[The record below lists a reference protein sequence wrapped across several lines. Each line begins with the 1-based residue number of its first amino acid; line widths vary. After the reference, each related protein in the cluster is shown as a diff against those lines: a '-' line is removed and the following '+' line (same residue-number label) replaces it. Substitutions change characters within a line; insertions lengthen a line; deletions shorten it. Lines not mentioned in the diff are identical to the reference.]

1 MSSSVQKKAWAVL
14 SLFLL
19 AVFYGATLAAAD
31 VDPPPASGNGTAPGH
46 HLANA
51 HMTWKSWYVLF
62 AICVMLVV
70 LISGVADSMCVMIAV
85 SSSCYLLGIITTKEL
100 FNGMANEGVL
110 AILML
115 FVIVTPMSELPLMK
129 SLIRLCFRSVKA
141 GGSMRWALFNICF
154 SSMLF
159 SSLLENIPQVSMMT
173 SVIRDICDDLKLAPS
188 QLLLPMDYSVLIGN
202 YAIIGATNN
211 LVISGLMV
219 KFGMPE
225 MKFFELAKINGPM
238 SIVCLLYLV
247 FFPHFLLPRN
257 KGGLLKMHKV
267 EKAIHNITVKVLPES
282 NLIGTRANEV
292 GGHFPGDNGQASCR
306 FVSMS
311 RAGEP
316 TTPETVIQSGDVLT
330 VFGGAEVILASLE
343 ILGLKCLDSIQ
354 RPCDFT
360 GSRVD
365 GSGSPLLKSDASF
378 RVSITA
384 SPTEM
389 KSVKGQEDGKTAPAK
404 SPAETPD
411 SSKLLK
417 DSERHQTQP
426 QDKSKNGVVHDDN
439 AESTSSNTQSTA
451 EAAEG
456 GDGAQQAPKP
466 TEAMNLE
473 SAEQLKNANNALI
486 DLSQSVAFNRVPDR
500 SLFEV
505 ILSADSSW
513 LGRLATDNEIALGYT
528 ASVVG
533 VKVHGKPFDRA
544 DMEHRPLEA
553 GNTVLLFAPSYF
565 QEEHGNEFALV
576 TKLGDMRQKV
586 LHSQFFRFPRWSPI
600 GRFVC
605 VDRNHKYVRVPTWW
619 PYWSVVAFFGIVIGA
634 LLGIPLA
641 GCCIIA
647 VCFVVAMGV
656 VSAKE
661 ALHYIDWHVFVF
673 VAFSFGIGMSVDR
686 SGLAAVVGKLVTQ
699 ANVTGF
705 PLLLLISFLTIIL
718 ANVVNNKTAAQ
729 VMFPVV
735 FAIYKAQDLDPLPG
749 VMVMASTSV
758 VALATPYG
766 YASNMMVM
774 EPGGYTPTDFVR
786 FGIPLSI
793 IVAVLVPLTAWLV
806 Y

>member
-1 MSSSVQKKAWAVL
+1 MMSSSAQKKAWALLSFALFAVL
-14 SLFLL
+14 
-19 AVFYGATLAAAD
+19 YGATLAAAD
-31 VDPPPASGNGTAPGH
+31 VDPPPASGNGTTPGH
-46 HLANA
+46 HLSNA

-110 AILML
+110 SILML
-115 FVIVTPMSELPLMK
+115 FVIVTPMSELPLIK

-225 MKFFELAKINGPM
+225 MKFFELAKVNGPM
-238 SIVCLLYLV
+238 SIVCLIYLV

-306 FVSMS
+306 FVNML
-311 RAGEP
+311 RGGEP

-330 VFGGAEVILASLE
+330 VYGGAEVILASLE
-343 ILGLKCLDSIQ
+343 ILGLKCLDSLQ
-354 RPCDFT
+354 RPCDFS

-365 GSGSPLLKSDASF
+365 ASGSPLLKSDASF

-389 KSVKGQEDGKTAPAK
+389 KTVKGNDDGKTSTATKNA
-404 SPAETPD
+404 AEAPD

-417 DSERHQTQP
+417 DAERHQTKP
-426 QDKSKNGVVHDDN
+426 EGDATDDN
-439 AESTSSNTQSTA
+439 AESTSTSTQSTA
-451 EAAEG
+451 DGAEG
-456 GDGAQQAPKP
+456 GDGAQQKGAGKP
-466 TEAMNLE
+466 TEAINVE
-473 SAEQLKNANNALI
+473 SAEQLKNASLTLI
-486 DLSQSVAFNRVPDR
+486 DLNQSAAFHRVPDR

-505 ILSADSSW
+505 ILSADSPW

-528 ASVVG
+528 ASILG

-544 DMEHRPLEA
+544 DAEHRPMEA
-553 GNTVLLFAPSYF
+553 GNTVLLLAPSYF

-576 TKLGDMRQKV
+576 SKLNDMRQKI

-699 ANVTGF
+699 ANVTGL

-758 VALATPYG
+758 VALATPFG

-774 EPGGYTPTDFVR
+774 EPGGYTPTDFLR
-786 FGIPLSI
+786 FGVPLSI
-793 IVAVLVPLTAWLV
+793 IIAILVPLTAWFV